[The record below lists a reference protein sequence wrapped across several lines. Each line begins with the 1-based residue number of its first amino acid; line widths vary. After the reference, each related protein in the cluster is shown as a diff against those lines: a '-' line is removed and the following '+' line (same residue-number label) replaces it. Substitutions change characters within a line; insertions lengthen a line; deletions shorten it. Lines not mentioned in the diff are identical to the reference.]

1 MMFTLTGAMALNGM
15 MAAAGKNATIEYMN
29 IKHSTRLEWI
39 A

>member
-1 MMFTLTGAMALNGM
+1 MMFTLTGTIALNGM
-15 MAAAGKNATIEYMN
+15 MAATGKNATIEYVN

>member
-1 MMFTLTGAMALNGM
+1 MMFTLTGTIALNV
-15 MAAAGKNATIEYMN
+15 TIEYMN

>member
-1 MMFTLTGAMALNGM
+1 MMFTLIGAMALNGM
-15 MAAAGKNATIEYMN
+15 TAATRMNSTIEYMN

>member
-1 MMFTLTGAMALNGM
+1 MMFTLTSAMALNGM
-15 MAAAGKNATIEYMN
+15 MAAAGQNATIEYMN

>member
-1 MMFTLTGAMALNGM
+1 MMYTLTGAMALNGM
-15 MAAAGKNATIEYMN
+15 MAVTGIKATTVYLN